1 MRWRVGE
8 YINRYK
14 KSLFIVDKEEL
25 SRGSKVL
32 LFIFV
37 LAIFMI
43 IGWGLSWQQDQ
54 TKSPYK
60 EFGYKCVNLL
70 KREKPLDFAYFNSYY
85 SSNYK
90 SIKRDFGEGSECR
103 ELGRYYIAFVKS
115 RLYTTNISR
124 LKKLESKKYELSS
137 KIKRLKDSYSDML
150 LEQIALQEPNSSI
163 LPSSASRVSTDLADK
178 ERGLSSIIAKIKEIK
193 TLSNYP
199 KYIEFDR
206 YYQRQKSHIFKEYK
220 SQTRLYHFKRTI
232 QAFAFLFPVW
242 LLFYLIYR
250 FLVKRRYFILSHLT
264 IHVANV
270 SAIYGLFYLITF
282 IYSVVPKIFLGKFIA
297 FFMQYNLTIFLNILI
312 IIIFIVIFGFIIYSL
327 QKSNS
332 TGIKK
337 RKSQRKN
344 LRDGRCSECGCL
356 ITDSH
361 CPLCGFSHYEPCKSC
376 GEDRLRRGDFC
387 QRCGANIG
395 LMQK

>member
-8 YINRYK
+8 YISRYK

-37 LAIFMI
+37 LAIFTV

-60 EFGYKCVNLL
+60 EFGYKCVNLV
-70 KREKPLDFAYFNSYY
+70 KRERPLDFAYFKTNYY
-85 SSNYK
+85 QRSDLHYESL
-90 SIKRDFGEGSECR
+90 KRGFGEGKECR
-103 ELGRYYIAFVKS
+103 ELGRYYMAFLKS
-115 RLYTTNISR
+115 QLYTTNISR
-124 LKKLESKKYELSS
+124 LKKLESKKYEISS
-137 KIKRLKDSYSDML
+137 KIKRLKDSYGDML
-150 LEQIALQEPNSSI
+150 LEQIVSQEPNSSI
-163 LPSSASRVSTDLADK
+163 LPSTASKVSTDLQLK
-178 ERGLSSIIAKIKEIK
+178 EAKLDSIIAKIREIK

-199 KYIEFDR
+199 HYIAFDR
-206 YYQRQKSHIFKEYK
+206 YYQSQKSQISKEYK

-232 QAFAFLFPVW
+232 QAFAFLFPLW

-250 FLVKRRYFILSHLT
+250 FLVKRRYFILSHLS

-270 SAIYGLFYLITF
+270 SAIYGLFYLISF

-312 IIIFIVIFGFIIYSL
+312 IILFIFIFAFIIYRL

-337 RKSQRKN
+337 RKSQRRN

-361 CPLCGFSHYEPCKSC
+361 CPLCGFSHYEPCEKC
-376 GEDRLRRGDFC
+376 GKDRFRRGDFC
-387 QRCGANIG
+387 QRCG
-395 LMQK
+395 K